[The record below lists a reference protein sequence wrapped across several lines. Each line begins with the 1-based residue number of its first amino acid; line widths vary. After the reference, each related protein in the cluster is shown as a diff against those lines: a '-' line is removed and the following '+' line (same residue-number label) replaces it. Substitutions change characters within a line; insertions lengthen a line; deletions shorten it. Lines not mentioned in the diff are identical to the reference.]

1 MGMLF
6 DLPPRATKAGDSRLA
21 KKATTS
27 RKDVSIT
34 IKGKGGLL
42 ERISTIIA
50 VVNKNLG
57 QYENKYDV
65 IRDEAAFKTLID
77 NCIANKSMSIDT
89 ETDSLDPITCTLAGV
104 SVYTPNSKAAYIP
117 LHHVSYITNEKV
129 DNQLSDDFVAEQLQR
144 LVDNDVK
151 IAMFNAGFDLR
162 VIKNQL
168 NVQLEC
174 YWDCYIAARLLN
186 ENEQENNLKALHN
199 KYCMNGEGDAFTFSS
214 LFSGIPFTHIPI
226 KPGYLYAARDAEITY
241 ELYEFQKPF
250 LTIDDPICIERE
262 LTGVASV
269 FREIEMPIVPII
281 AEMEDTGVAFD
292 FEFVEELS
300 KKYHKQLEEIE
311 REFYECV
318 DEFADRIEKYRRAVG
333 VASKLGDPINISSPT
348 QIAILLY
355 DILEIDAVDA
365 KTPRGTGEA
374 ILLKINIPLTQI
386 LLKYREVKKLLS
398 TYIDKM
404 PKIVNEKTNRV
415 HASFNQIG
423 ADTGRFSSANPNM
436 QNIPSQNSEIRK
448 MFKATDGYLMLSSD
462 YSAQE
467 PRLAAHMSGDV
478 GMINAYKQ
486 GKDLYVEIASIAYN
500 LPYEDCLATKADG
513 SRNVEGYKR
522 RSAAKAIVLGV
533 LYGKGVQAIADDLNV
548 TKEIAQEIYDKV
560 MYSFPDL
567 ERFIHDSE
575 NMARE
580 LGYVTT
586 IWGRKRRLPN
596 MQLPEYEFTYID
608 SAPKQFDPMFDV
620 EDDYEVEYSLQ
631 QKYIRLMNR
640 AYGRAAKERVKE
652 QAKKEGIRIKDNGGF
667 IAEATRQTVN
677 SRVQGSAAEQTK
689 IAMRLIGTDKRL
701 KELNFKLL
709 LTVHDELIAECP
721 KENVKEATE
730 RFSNLMV
737 EAGKD
742 LLVPSVC
749 DVTITDRWYGDEIEV
764 V

>member
-1 MGMLF
+1 
-6 DLPPRATKAGDSRLA
+6 
-21 KKATTS
+21 
-27 RKDVSIT
+27 
-34 IKGKGGLL
+34 
-42 ERISTIIA
+42 
-50 VVNKNLG
+50 
-57 QYENKYDV
+57 
-65 IRDEAAFKTLID
+65 
-77 NCIANKSMSIDT
+77 
-89 ETDSLDPITCTLAGV
+89 
-104 SVYTPNSKAAYIP
+104 
-117 LHHVSYITNEKV
+117 
-129 DNQLSDDFVAEQLQR
+129 
-144 LVDNDVK
+144 
-151 IAMFNAGFDLR
+151 MFNAGFDLR

-333 VASKLGDPINISSPT
+333 VASKLSDPINISSPT

-374 ILLKINIPLTQI
+374 ILLKINTPLTQT
-386 LLKYREVKKLLS
+386 LLKYREVEKLLS

-462 YSAQE
+462 YSAQD
-467 PRLAAHMSGDV
+467 PRQ
-478 GMINAYKQ
+478 I
-486 GKDLYVEIASIAYN
+486 
-500 LPYEDCLATKADG
+500 
-513 SRNVEGYKR
+513 
-522 RSAAKAIVLGV
+522 
-533 LYGKGVQAIADDLNV
+533 
-548 TKEIAQEIYDKV
+548 
-560 MYSFPDL
+560 
-567 ERFIHDSE
+567 
-575 NMARE
+575 
-580 LGYVTT
+580 
-586 IWGRKRRLPN
+586 
-596 MQLPEYEFTYID
+596 
-608 SAPKQFDPMFDV
+608 
-620 EDDYEVEYSLQ
+620 
-631 QKYIRLMNR
+631 
-640 AYGRAAKERVKE
+640 GRAHV
-652 QAKKEGIRIKDNGGF
+652 
-667 IAEATRQTVN
+667 
-677 SRVQGSAAEQTK
+677 
-689 IAMRLIGTDKRL
+689 
-701 KELNFKLL
+701 
-709 LTVHDELIAECP
+709 
-721 KENVKEATE
+721 
-730 RFSNLMV
+730 
-737 EAGKD
+737 
-742 LLVPSVC
+742 
-749 DVTITDRWYGDEIEV
+749 
-764 V
+764 